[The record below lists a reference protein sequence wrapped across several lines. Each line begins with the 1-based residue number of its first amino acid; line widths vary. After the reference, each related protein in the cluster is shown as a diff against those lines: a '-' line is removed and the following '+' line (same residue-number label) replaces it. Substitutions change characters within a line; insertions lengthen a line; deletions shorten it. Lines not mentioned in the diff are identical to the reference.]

1 MTELAHKLGTTVDE
15 FHSDLKPYSEEE
27 LRGFVKRRMRIGGA
41 MCVVVPLLLFT
52 MLLTRFA
59 LPGSIMMIVPIAL
72 FAIGFLGMAIVAYY
86 GAGSSMLFRG
96 MNVLRQMSPP
106 EPFIEG
112 KIAVLNK
119 DPVYAIAQWGSN
131 VVFLVGFYE
140 SERSFD
146 RSVVLPRVIWKW
158 EYNHLIEDVKV
169 ARREGD
175 FAFPVDGDTY
185 YRGRGILYSLLLE
198 QTTIVTIQKSYTDEQ
213 LNQIADRLTQE
224 VVAYGSGH
232 LTDDGFK

>member
-1 MTELAHKLGTTVDE
+1 
-15 FHSDLKPYSEEE
+15 
-27 LRGFVKRRMRIGGA
+27 
-41 MCVVVPLLLFT
+41 
-52 MLLTRFA
+52 
-59 LPGSIMMIVPIAL
+59 IVSIAL
-72 FAIGFLGMAIVAYY
+72 FAIGFLGKAIVAYY

-96 MNVLRQMSPP
+96 MNVLRQMFPP

-112 KIAVLNK
+112 KVAVLNK

-131 VVFLVGFYE
+131 VVFFVGFYE

-146 RSVVLPRVIWKW
+146 KSVVLPKVIWKW

-198 QTTIVTIQKSYTDEQ
+198 QTTIVTIQKSYKDEQ
-213 LNQIADRLTQE
+213 LNQIVDRLTQE
-224 VVAYGSGH
+224 IVAHGSGS
-232 LTDDGFK
+232 LIDDGFK